1 LAGSYR
7 VTVRRGGRVER
18 ERFETLDDALSAVEG
33 RGTELQRTARSKPV
47 DTKILGRYEPAQ
59 QVAARLELSGP
70 GGVRAGVDVRGDGS
84 AEAYT
89 GRLRRR
95 LVEQRGRES
104 PYEALRR
111 ALSESQGSKTST
123 TS

>member
-18 ERFETLDDALSAVEG
+18 TRVETLDLALEELES
-33 RGTELQRTARSKPV
+33 RGGELERTARTKPV
-47 DTKILGRYEPAQ
+47 DTKVLGRYEPVQ
-59 QVAARLELSGP
+59 QVAARLELAGP
-70 GGVRAGVDVRGDGS
+70 GRLRAGVDVRGDGS

-95 LVEQRGRES
+95 LVEQRAKES
-104 PYEALRR
+104 AYDALRR
-111 ALSESQGSKTST
+111 VVTAER
-123 TS
+123 